1 MEEVVHAKEQIME
14 SVSQKLTLPSSA
26 QEIVMETSVIMAT
39 ALPVTLSTSGLNSF
53 VFLWDLLCS
62 LYAKD
67 AKESSVTKLRNV
79 VMIDI

>member
-1 MEEVVHAKEQIME
+1 MIHAKEQIME

-67 AKESSVTKLRNV
+67 VKESSATKLRNV

>member
-1 MEEVVHAKEQIME
+1 MIHAKEQIMAL
-14 SVSQKLTLPSSA
+14 VSQKLTTPSSA
-26 QEIVMETSVIMAT
+26 QEMEMETSVIIAT
-39 ALPVTLSTSGLNSF
+39 ALPVTLSTSGLNSL